1 MQLKTLR
8 LINFKNYQDETVVF
22 RKGFT
27 AILGKN
33 GAGKTNILE
42 AIHYLSLTRGYSNST
57 DAQNIRRNQPFFTVI
72 GKLEETAQMQ
82 EIQVSFD
89 GTGKTLRLD
98 GKECRRFSDHLGK
111 FPVVQI
117 APQDISLIWETGE
130 IRRRFFD
137 LWMSQINRS
146 FLEDLIRYQHFLK
159 QRNSLLKNIRDGAG
173 ADAEL
178 LDLYEQEMTGP
189 ADRISQ
195 ARNAFLEQISPA
207 LTGFYQR
214 LAGEAEKINIQV
226 ESEFIPLQGNPWPRL
241 REKDIAAGRTTLG
254 PHRDEFHFHLNGMEV
269 RKYGSQGQ
277 QKSFLIALKLASY
290 AVISSLSGIKPV
302 LLLDDIFDKMDDLR
316 LLNLLSMTGSEDFG
330 QVILTDSSP
339 ARASQKLTEAGIDF
353 GVILVEEGKIK
364 NQ

>member
-1 MQLKTLR
+1 VQLKTLR

-22 RKGFT
+22 QNAFT

-42 AIHYLSLTRGYSNST
+42 AIHYLSLTRGYSNSA
-57 DAQNIRRNQPFFTVI
+57 DAQNVRREQSFFTVI
-72 GKLEETAQMQ
+72 GKVEGTAQIQ
-82 EIQVSFD
+82 EIQCSFD
-89 GTGKTLRLD
+89 ESGKSLKLD
-98 GKECRRFSDHLGK
+98 GKECRRYSDHLGK

-117 APQDISLIWETGE
+117 APQDISLVWEIGE
-130 IRRRFFD
+130 VRRRFFD

-146 FLEDLIRYQHFLK
+146 FLDDLIRYQHFLK
-159 QRNSLLKNIRDGAG
+159 QRNTLLKDIRDGAP

-178 LDLYEQEMTGP
+178 LGLYEREMTGP
-189 ADRISQ
+189 AERITR
-195 ARNAFLEQISPA
+195 ARRAFLAEIAPF
-207 LTGFYQR
+207 LTNYYQG
-214 LAGEAEKINIQV
+214 LAGESEKIDLQV
-226 ESEFIPLQGNPWPRL
+226 ESEFNPDQGNPWTKL
-241 REKDIAAGRTTLG
+241 REKDISAGRTTLG

-290 AVISSLSGIKPV
+290 SVISTRSGIKPV

-316 LLNLLSMTGSEDFG
+316 LLNLLTMTGSGDFG

-339 ARASQKLTEAGIDF
+339 VRASQKLSEAGITF
-353 GVILVEEGKIK
+353 GVILIEEGKIK
-364 NQ
+364 G